1 MKIDKDIY
9 YLTQGIAAVFV
20 KYNIA
25 TIPVNEK
32 FINNESV
39 IAAAKDIKA
48 IKAMLAN
55 LQVML
60 YNWEE
65 IHKVPHP
72 YNKILT
78 DFYFKFWK
86 LKNVV

>member
-9 YLTQGIAAVFV
+9 YLTQGIAAVFIN
-20 KYNIA
+20 YDIA

-32 FINNESV
+32 FIKNESIV
-39 IAAAKDIKA
+39 AAGKDIKA
-48 IKAMLAN
+48 LKNMLAN
-55 LQVML
+55 LQIML
-60 YNWEE
+60 YNWENSN
-65 IHKVPHP
+65 KKAHP

-86 LKNVV
+86 LKRKY